1 VTLFGAAIVFAII
14 GAVVDFRYK
23 RNGGKKSNKKD
34 LLWFGVAVL
43 LIAAFY
49 VTLVVIGGSTYAG
62 PEIIGYTVVPIF
74 GVLFAA
80 WELGR
85 WRVRRKNP
93 LAKEPEPAE

>member
-1 VTLFGAAIVFAII
+1 MILAII

-23 RNGGKKSNKKD
+23 RKGGKKSSKKD
-34 LLWFGVAVL
+34 LRWFGVAVL
-43 LIAAFY
+43 LIVAFY
-49 VTLVVIGGSTYAG
+49 ITLVVIGGSTYAT

-93 LAKEPEPAE
+93 LPKAPEPAE

>member
-1 VTLFGAAIVFAII
+1 VNLFGAAIVLAII
-14 GAVVDFRYK
+14 GAVVDFRYRRK
-23 RNGGKKSNKKD
+23 GGKKSSKKD
-34 LLWFGVAVL
+34 MLMFGIAGL
-43 LIAAFY
+43 LIAALY
-49 VTLVVIGGSTYAG
+49 VTLLVIGGSTYAG

-93 LAKEPEPAE
+93 LPKESEPVP